1 MVQTIRGLSHLHKN
15 GIIHRDIKGAN
26 LLIDSSGQR
35 LRISDFGGAARL
47 SAQQTAPAE
56 FQVSLNYYNTWF
68 KIWDYDDK
76 NCSQV
81 KIFEFYEIPTSLDVW
96 IIWKATHT

>member
-1 MVQTIRGLSHLHKN
+1 MGVLSFIFFSFFSYGPFKENVVVNYVVQTIRGLSHLHKN

-56 FQVSLNYYNTWF
+56 FQVSLNY
-68 KIWDYDDK
+68 
-76 NCSQV
+76 
-81 KIFEFYEIPTSLDVW
+81 
-96 IIWKATHT
+96 